1 MSRDP
6 GYSRAG
12 ANGAY
17 TNGNASYNSNGTYGS
32 YGASTDDYAARPSG
46 ESRRRPGGYGGLG
59 GGDDESRSPSRPS
72 TDRQRRPG
80 AYGGVSPAEDNYPS
94 RPSGESARERR
105 PGGYGG
111 FQPRNREPNRDG
123 SREDPQERNQERSQ
137 DAPQVTRP
145 TSIER
150 MPVRPRSGGR
160 YGNVPAQ
167 SRNRPGAQQNY
178 GPGSQRIEEVI
189 KYIQDNWDFM
199 TGDQCVPIEVALKL
213 MDSSSLGLADQ
224 SDQFRQSHQELQQ
237 ALKTIVNEHHQGFNS
252 SIGTFHQIQTSLQT
266 SQHRVRNLK
275 TSLTSAKSQLSTT
288 KPELREFA
296 TASQNYDEMI
306 QMLNT
311 IEQLQ
316 LIPEKLEARI
326 SEKRFLTAVDV
337 LQDALRLIRKS
348 EMENI
353 GALSDLRTYLS
364 NQEVSLTDILIEE
377 LHSHLYLKSPYCEER
392 WKEYTHNQFKGD
404 VSERAQADVRGRLLY
419 YFLEGLDV
427 TEPVRILLCSL
438 HVPNSYR

>member
-6 GYSRAG
+6 GY
-12 ANGAY
+12 GAY
-17 TNGNASYNSNGTYGS
+17 TNGNGNYNSNGGYGS
-32 YGASTDDYAARPSG
+32 YGASNDDYAGRPSG
-46 ESRRRPGGYGGLG
+46 ESRRRPGGYGGMS
-59 GGDDESRSPSRPS
+59 GGDDQSRSPSRPS

-80 AYGGVSPAEDNYPS
+80 GYGGMSPAEDNYAP
-94 RPSGESARERR
+94 RPSGERERR
-105 PGGYGG
+105 PAGYGG
-111 FQPRNREPNRDG
+111 FQPRN
-123 SREDPQERNQERSQ
+123 QERAQQRSE

-150 MPVRPRSGGR
+150 KPARPRSGGR
-160 YGNVPAQ
+160 YGNAADR
-167 SRNRPGAQQNY
+167 SRSGPGGQQNY

-189 KYIQDNWDFM
+189 KYIQNNWDFM

-224 SDQFRQSHQELQQ
+224 YDQFRQSHQELQQ
-237 ALKTIVNEHHQGFNS
+237 ALKAIVNEHHQGFNS
-252 SIGTFHQIQTSLQT
+252 SIGTFHQIQTSLQS
-266 SQHRVRNLK
+266 SQHRVRSLK
-275 TSLTSAKSQLSTT
+275 TSLTSAKSQLSTA

-316 LIPEKLEARI
+316 LVPEKLEARI
-326 SEKRFLTAVDV
+326 SEKRFLTAVDI
-337 LQDALRLIRKS
+337 LQDALRMIRKS

-353 GALSDLRTYLS
+353 GALNDLRTYLS

-377 LHSHLYLKSPYCEER
+377 LHSHLYLKSPYCEDR
-392 WKEYTHNQFKGD
+392 WKEYAQNQFKGD
-404 VSERAQADVRGRLLY
+404 VSERAQTDVRGRLLY
-419 YFLEGLDV
+419 YFLDGLDTADLV
-427 TEPVRILLCSL
+427 CEPNALTKCC
-438 HVPNSYR
+438 

>member
-6 GYSRAG
+6 GY
-12 ANGAY
+12 GAY
-17 TNGNASYNSNGTYGS
+17 TNGNGSYNSNGGYGS
-32 YGASTDDYAARPSG
+32 YGASNDDYAGRPSG
-46 ESRRRPGGYGGLG
+46 ESRRRPGGYGGMG
-59 GGDDESRSPSRPS
+59 GGDDDSRSPSRPS

-80 AYGGVSPAEDNYPS
+80 GYGGINPAEDNYAP
-94 RPSGESARERR
+94 RPSGESGRR
-105 PGGYGG
+105 PGGYGA
-111 FQPRNREPNRDG
+111 FQPR
-123 SREDPQERNQERSQ
+123 SQERVQQRSE

-150 MPVRPRSGGR
+150 KPARPRSGGR
-160 YGNVPAQ
+160 YGNATDR
-167 SRNRPGAQQNY
+167 SRSRPGAQQNY

-189 KYIQDNWDFM
+189 KYIQNNWDFM

-224 SDQFRQSHQELQQ
+224 YDQFRQSHQELQQ

-252 SIGTFHQIQTSLQT
+252 SIGTFHQIQTSLQS

-275 TSLTSAKSQLSTT
+275 SSLTSAKTQLSTA

-316 LIPEKLEARI
+316 LVPEKLEARI
-326 SEKRFLTAVDV
+326 SEKRFLTAVDI
-337 LQDALRLIRKS
+337 LQDALRMIRKS

-353 GALSDLRTYLS
+353 GALNDLRTYLS

-377 LHSHLYLKSPYCEER
+377 LHGHLYLKSPYCEDR
-392 WKEYTHNQFKGD
+392 WKEYAQNQFKGD
-404 VSERAQADVRGRLLY
+404 VSERAQTDVRGRLLY
-419 YFLEGLDV
+419 YFLDGLD
-427 TEPVRILLCSL
+427 TADPV
-438 HVPNSYR
+438 

>member
-17 TNGNASYNSNGTYGS
+17 TNGNGSYGS
-32 YGASTDDYAARPSG
+32 YSAASDDYAGRPSG
-46 ESRRRPGGYGGLG
+46 ESRRRPGGYGGMSAA
-59 GGDDESRSPSRPS
+59 DDESRSPSRPS

-80 AYGGVSPAEDNYPS
+80 GYGGINPAEDNYVPRS
-94 RPSGESARERR
+94 SGERERERR

-111 FQPRNREPNRDG
+111 FQPR
-123 SREDPQERNQERSQ
+123 SQERIQERTQ
-137 DAPQVTRP
+137 ERTQEAPQVTRP

-160 YGNVPAQ
+160 YSNSADR
-167 SRNRPGAQQNY
+167 SRSRSDGPQNY

-189 KYIQDNWDFM
+189 KYIQNNWDFM

-224 SDQFRQSHQELQQ
+224 YDQFRQSHRELQQ
-237 ALKTIVNEHHQGFNS
+237 ALKAIVNEHHQGFNS
-252 SIGTFHQIQTSLQT
+252 SIGTFHQIQTSLQS

-275 TSLTSAKSQLSTT
+275 TSLTSAKSQLSTA

-306 QMLNT
+306 QMLNS

-316 LIPEKLEARI
+316 LVPEKLEARI
-326 SEKRFLTAVDV
+326 SEKRFLTAVDI
-337 LQDALRLIRKS
+337 LQDALRMIRKS

-353 GALSDLRTYLS
+353 GALGDLRTYLS

-377 LHSHLYLKSPYCEER
+377 LHSHLYLKSPYCEDR
-392 WKEYTHNQFKGD
+392 WKEYAQNQFKGG
-404 VSERAQADVRGRLLY
+404 VSERAQTDVRGRSLY
-419 YFLEGLDV
+419 YFLDSLDT
-427 TEPVRILLCSL
+427 TESVCFSRSL
-438 HVPNSYR
+438 GKFC